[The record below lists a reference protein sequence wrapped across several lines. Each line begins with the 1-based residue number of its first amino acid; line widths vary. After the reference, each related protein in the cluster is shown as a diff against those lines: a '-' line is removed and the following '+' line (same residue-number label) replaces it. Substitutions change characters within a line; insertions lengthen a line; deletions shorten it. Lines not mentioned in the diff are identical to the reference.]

1 VLHHFVREPVAHRE
15 IQVSYTATDSMVAD
29 VLTKALAKAQHEK
42 LSGVMGLVK
51 VEL

>member
-1 VLHHFVREPVAHRE
+1 VRERVARGE

-29 VLTKALAKAQHEK
+29 VLTKALTKAQHEK
-42 LSGVMGLVK
+42 FSDLMGLVK